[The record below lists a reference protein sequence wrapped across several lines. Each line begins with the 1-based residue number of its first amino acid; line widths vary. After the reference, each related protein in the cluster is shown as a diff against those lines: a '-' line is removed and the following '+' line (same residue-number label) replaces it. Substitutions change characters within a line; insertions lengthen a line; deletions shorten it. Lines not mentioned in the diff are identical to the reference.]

1 MNKKIQGYIFLLL
14 ALILLTIVVKDFF
27 FFTPGIP
34 SFVEKTFGIY
44 EPFGSLISLFIATV
58 CIGFSLFYIWNIR
71 IKKII
76 AVIVTSSI
84 VITLLPLI
92 LILFHIGEL

>member
-1 MNKKIQGYIFLLL
+1 MNKKILGYVFLIL
-14 ALILLTIVVKDFF
+14 ALIILVIFVKDFF
-27 FFTPGIP
+27 FFTPGMP
-34 SFVEKTFGIY
+34 SFVEKTFGIN
-44 EPFGSLISLFIATV
+44 EPLASLLSLFIATI

-76 AVIVTSSI
+76 AVVVTSSI